1 MAIDFS
7 KTFGKNNAGADK
19 LSKDDRP
26 KAQLWLNIGY
36 VSDAIDPE
44 TGERRFVAMPTGI
57 PLDTQERLDTKM
69 RNREF
74 AAFQAARNDVLDQC
88 IAVGEKL
95 DPGQSVVIETESGLA
110 IQIRRVGAELEEATA
125 DSSNM
130 FRRDLKLVG

>member
-19 LSKDDRP
+19 PSKDDRP

-95 DPGQSVVIETESGLA
+95 EPGQSKIIAFDNDRNLGVEL
-110 IQIRRVGAELEEATA
+110 RRVGNAATPHEEDDNAPLPF
-125 DSSNM
+125 S
-130 FRRDLKLVG
+130 FG

>member
-19 LSKDDRP
+19 PSKDDRP

-44 TGERRFVAMPTGI
+44 TGERRFVAMPVGI
-57 PLDTQERLDTKM
+57 PLDTQERLDTKV

-95 DPGQSVVIETESGLA
+95 GPGQSVVIETESGLA
-110 IQIRRVGAELEEATA
+110 IQIRRINAELEEAAA